1 MNSTT
6 KLAITMTL
14 ALLLGA
20 CKSMSGLWGEEKQ
33 EPAPAPEARPVATQA
48 APQPSLYDKIES
60 DIAANRLSK
69 PSGNNAIEKI
79 EQLRQQNPQDPAI
92 AGYEKQV
99 INRYLDLADRRL
111 KRSTNPSRPDLETAL
126 SYINTAR
133 SLHVASP
140 ELDKKEEE
148 IIELLDIVIQKE
160 QLEKARAAAKDKAE
174 KAVEVATEKAEEV
187 SDTATEQVQQVVET
201 ATTTVSGIK
210 PNPQINNPN
219 FLSLTQADIT
229 ARSQDINLQLDSI
242 SPIIV
247 ERNASVVIHA
257 QSMDDF
263 RYLSASL
270 RTSLYWVN
278 PDYNVT
284 ADPHIDA
291 SVSPGIEIVAGN

>member
-6 KLAITMTL
+6 KLAVTLTL

-33 EPAPAPEARPVATQA
+33 KPATTTEPKPVQVQVPPEPTIYEQ
-48 APQPSLYDKIES
+48 IES
-60 DIAANRLSK
+60 DIAANRLSR

-79 EQLRQQNPQDPAI
+79 EALRKQNPQDQAI
-92 AGYEKQV
+92 PGYEKQV
-99 INRYLDLADRRL
+99 INRYLNLADRRL
-111 KRSTNPSRPDLETAL
+111 TRNDNPGRSDLETAL

-140 ELDKKEEE
+140 ELDQKEEE
-148 IIELLDIVIQKE
+148 IVELLDIVIQRE
-160 QLEKARAAAKDKAE
+160 QLEKARAAAKE
-174 KAVEVATEKAEEV
+174 KAQEIVETSTDKVEEV
-187 SDTATEQVQQVVET
+187 SANAAQITEEVVATAKQ
-201 ATTTVSGIK
+201 AVSGIK
-210 PNPQINNPN
+210 PNPQMNNPN
-219 FLSLTQADIT
+219 FLSLTQADIA

-270 RTSLYWVN
+270 RTSLYWVK

-291 SVSPGIEIVAGN
+291 SVSPGIEVVADN